1 MINNPNGKSNYKDLC
16 RTTVVDIMH
25 LDESYVDVCSVFK
38 GALKLFSGGAGK
50 YEKNIYCGYMN
61 YWLNQQLKS
70 SINPICDTNTF
81 FTTMINNDTENYTTL
96 NNCKGEIYNME
107 EPEFNNIYVL
117 DNMYKNLNEYKAKM
131 KTRHGEACENAK
143 ECSRLYNSIIG
154 KCVKEKTSSLCNE
167 LSNINSKI
175 KKEGWMKEGN
185 NVCGD
190 ILPLLSAEEAYEL
203 NGKSTFF
210 INIISIS
217 VIMVGMIFI
226 FLIFYKVNKHFI

>member
-1 MINNPNGKSNYKDLC
+1 MINRAEVKNNYTDLC
-16 RTTVVDIMH
+16 TTTVVDIMH
-25 LDESYVDVCSVFK
+25 LDKSYIDVCSVFK
-38 GALKLFSGGAGK
+38 GALKLFSGKSGG
-50 YEKNIYCGYMN
+50 YEKNVYCGYMN
-61 YWLNQQLKS
+61 YWLNQHFRS
-70 SINPICDTNTF
+70 SKDSTCDTITF
-81 FTTMINNDTENYTTL
+81 YTTMINRDAENSTIL
-96 NNCKGEIYNME
+96 NNCRGEIYNME
-107 EPEFNNIYVL
+107 EPEFNNMYVL

-190 ILPLLSAEEAYEL
+190 ILSLLSAEEAYEL